1 MANFI
6 KKTGYRL
13 AVFGELWDYLKVNKK
28 WWLGPPILILLLL
41 GLLLVMTEGSVVAP
55 FIYTL
60 F

>member
-6 KKTGYRL
+6 KKTQYKL
-13 AVFGELWDYLKVNKK
+13 SVFGELWDYLKVNKK

>member
-1 MANFI
+1 MASLI
-6 KKTGYRL
+6 KKTGYKL

-28 WWLGPPILILLLL
+28 WWLGPPIVILLLL
-41 GLLLVMTEGSVVAP
+41 GLLLVMTEGSAVAP